1 MEMALRFI
9 LLFLGAVIVV
19 GIVWDSRRGRLK
31 KRSGEA
37 VVIEPANKNAD
48 SEPFFDDV
56 RLIVKEPR
64 VDTEVD
70 PYKVQYP
77 EEIITLNIMARKPAI
92 FTGKKLKNAFADAH
106 LFYGDRQ
113 IFHRFDNMDGT
124 GAQLFSVVSS
134 VEPGFFDLST
144 MDTLETPGITLFFL
158 TSTPNHS
165 VYAFELMLRTAK
177 QLAIRLDGELKDDR
191 HRALTSQII
200 ESYRACIRM
209 QPEELQTMATS

>member
-1 MEMALRFI
+1 MEMALRLI
-9 LLFLGAVIVV
+9 LLFLGVVIVV
-19 GIVWDSRRGRLK
+19 GIAWDFTRGWLAK
-31 KRSGEA
+31 KRSRETI
-37 VVIEPANKNAD
+37 VIEPSNKETTFA
-48 SEPFFDDV
+48 STSSFEDV
-56 RLIVKEPR
+56 RLIVNAEKQEPTLKI
-64 VDTEVD
+64 D
-70 PYKVQYP
+70 YP
-77 EEIITLNIMARKPAI
+77 EEIITLNIMARKPSV

-134 VEPGFFDLST
+134 VEPGFFELAT

-177 QLAIRLDGELKDDR
+177 QLAVRLDGELKDDR
-191 HRALTSQII
+191 HRVLTSQII
-200 ESYRACIRM
+200 ESYRERIRM
-209 QPEELQTMATS
+209 QPEELQTMA

>member
-19 GIVWDSRRGRLK
+19 GIVWDYSRRGRLK
-31 KRSGEA
+31 KRLEET
-37 VVIEPANKNAD
+37 VVIEPSNKD
-48 SEPFFDDV
+48 SDCVSSFDDV
-56 RLIVKEPR
+56 RLIVKPEKKEP
-64 VDTEVD
+64 TLNI
-70 PYKVQYP
+70 QYP
-77 EEIITLNIMARKPAI
+77 EEIVTLNIMARKPAI
-92 FTGKKLKNAFADAH
+92 FTGKKLKSAFADAH

-134 VEPGFFDLST
+134 VEPGFFELST
-144 MDTLETPGITLFFL
+144 MDTLETPGITLFFI

-177 QLAIRLDGELKDDR
+177 QLAIRLEGELKDDR
-191 HRALTSQII
+191 HRVLTSQII
-200 ESYRACIRM
+200 ESYRAGIRM
-209 QPEELQTMATS
+209 QPEELQKMATS

>member
-1 MEMALRFI
+1 METALRFI

-31 KRSGEA
+31 KRSGKT
-37 VVIEPANKNAD
+37 VVIETSNKYSD
-48 SEPFFDDV
+48 SEPSFDDV
-56 RLIVKEPR
+56 RLIVKPEKQEP
-64 VDTEVD
+64 TL
-70 PYKVQYP
+70 KVQYP
-77 EEIITLNIMARKPAI
+77 EEIITLTIMARKPAI
-92 FTGKKLKNAFADAH
+92 FTGKKLKSAFADAH

-134 VEPGFFDLST
+134 VEPGFFDLSA

-191 HRALTSQII
+191 HRALTSHII
-200 ESYRACIRM
+200 ESYRERIRM
-209 QPEELQTMATS
+209 RPEVA

>member
-31 KRSGEA
+31 KRSQETI
-37 VVIEPANKNAD
+37 VIEPSNKD
-48 SEPFFDDV
+48 SDSVPSFDDV
-56 RLIVKEPR
+56 RLIVKPEKQEP
-64 VDTEVD
+64 TL
-70 PYKVQYP
+70 KVQYP

-92 FTGKKLKNAFADAH
+92 FTGKKLKSAFADAH

-134 VEPGFFDLST
+134 VEPGFFELSA

-191 HRALTSQII
+191 HRVLTSQII
-200 ESYRACIRM
+200 ESYRECIRM
-209 QPEELQTMATS
+209 QPEELQTMAMP